1 MLNRIFLFLI
11 GFGLLIIGFTYIIMY
26 LNLLAIGYSF
36 IDYLL
41 FIITKIECLLSIIGI
56 ILIGVSLYRKDE
68 ENDIYLWHI
77 IKLFKK

>member
-1 MLNRIFLFLI
+1 MLNRVFLFLI
-11 GFGLLIIGFTYIIMY
+11 GFGLLIIGSTYIIMY

>member
-1 MLNRIFLFLI
+1 MLNRVFLFLI
-11 GFGLLIIGFTYIIMY
+11 GFGLLIIGSTYIIMY

-56 ILIGVSLYRKDE
+56 ILMGVSLYRKDE
-68 ENDIYLWHI
+68 ENDIYL
-77 IKLFKK
+77 